1 MYKTAEKQ
9 YKARNDDD
17 KKRPRQDA
25 LLGAR
30 LTAGV
35 GGAGLLGNVVAGEVM
50 GATADQGNVKDVL
63 KGMGA
68 TSVAPNR
75 GYKWK
80 TEDGD
85 FVRPTDGSF
94 ALKTKDGKVLG
105 VSLGAPV
112 DSHFSANSGINAP
125 NRRGD
130 IHLDSSRK
138 TDTFF
143 HELGHATGAGA
154 KRGVVLRR
162 HGMNVG
168 TDLGRVPSSLL
179 GLGAATYAG
188 MAKNKEE
195 ADHANSLA
203 NASLLAAGLRE
214 APTLIEEARAS
225 LRARG
230 LAKKYGKGLTSSTHL
245 PAAYA
250 SYLTNAALQSSPAIA
265 AKLLAKRRQRQFE
278 NTEGKASSE
287 KRKRIT
293 SMLGAG
299 VRGTT
304 GLTLGG
310 GLGGAYGFSRVNSLA
325 NKNDMAQALGTAI
338 LGGVAGLGAGVMY
351 DRYKRRK
358 DAKRSK

>member
-1 MYKTAEKQ
+1 MRK
-9 YKARNDDD
+9 DDD
-17 KKRPRQDA
+17 KKQPRQNA

-35 GGAGLLGNVVAGEVM
+35 GGMGVLGNLMAAGTMDQPGEGDVEKILERM
-50 GATADQGNVKDVL
+50 GASK
-63 KGMGA
+63 
-68 TSVAPNR
+68 VAP
-75 GYKWK
+75 
-80 TEDGD
+80 EDGHAWKAKD
-85 FVRPTDGSF
+85 GRIIRPSVGSYE
-94 ALKTKDGKVLG
+94 LKTNDGKVLG

-112 DSHFSANSGINAP
+112 GAQFNAASGINDP
-125 NRRGD
+125 KRRGD
-130 IHLDSSRK
+130 IHLDTRRGA
-138 TDTFF
+138 DTFF

-154 KRGVVLRR
+154 KKGVILGR

-168 TDLGRVPSSLL
+168 TSIGQLPSNVL

-230 LAKKYGKGLTSSTHL
+230 LAKKFGKGLTSNTHL

-250 SYLTNAALQSSPAIA
+250 TYLTSAAVGSSPAIA
-265 AKLLAKRRQRQFE
+265 AKILAKRRQRQFE
-278 NTEGKASSE
+278 NTKGEASSE
-287 KRKRIT
+287 KRKKIT
-293 SMLGAG
+293 STLGAG
-299 VRGTT
+299 VRGAT
-304 GLTLGG
+304 GMTLGG
-310 GLGGAYGFSRVNSLA
+310 GLGGAYGFSRVKSLA
-325 NKNDMAQALGTAI
+325 NKSQINQALGTAG
-338 LGGVAGLGAGVMY
+338 LGAVAGLGAGVLY

>member
-1 MYKTAEKQ
+1 MRK
-9 YKARNDDD
+9 DDD
-17 KKRPRQDA
+17 KKQPRQNA

-30 LTAGV
+30 LTAGI
-35 GGAGLLGNVVAGEVM
+35 GTTGLLSNMIAAEMMDSPGKG
-50 GATADQGNVKDVL
+50 DVEEII
-63 KGMGA
+63 KGMGGRK
-68 TSVAPNR
+68 VRPKD

-80 TEDGD
+80 
-85 FVRPTDGSF
+85 
-94 ALKTKDGKVLG
+94 AKDGKIIKPTGGSYALKANDGRVLG

-112 DSHFSANSGINAP
+112 GAQFDPTSMINTP

-130 IHLDSSRK
+130 IHLDSTRG

-154 KRGVVLRR
+154 KKGVILGRY
-162 HGMNVG
+162 GMDVG
-168 TDLGRVPSSLL
+168 TGLGQMPSSLL

-203 NASLLAAGLRE
+203 NASLLAAGLRQ
-214 APTLIEEARAS
+214 APTLVEEARAS

-230 LAKKYGKGLTSSTHL
+230 LAKKFGKGLTSSTHL

-250 SYLTNAALQSSPAIA
+250 SYLTAAAMESSPAIA
-265 AKLLAKRRQRQFE
+265 AKILAKRRQRQFE
-278 NTEGKASSE
+278 NTEGETSSE
-287 KRKRIT
+287 KRKKIT
-293 SMLGAG
+293 SALGAG

-304 GLTLGG
+304 GMTLGG
-310 GLGGAYGFSRVNSLA
+310 GLGGAYGYSRVNSLK
-325 NKNDMAQALGTAI
+325 NKSQMAQALGTAV
-338 LGGVAGLGAGVMY
+338 LGSAAGLGAGVLY

-358 DAKRSK
+358 DAKRSQ

>member
-1 MYKTAEKQ
+1 MRK
-9 YKARNDDD
+9 DDD
-17 KKRPRQDA
+17 KKQPRQNA
-25 LLGAR
+25 LLGTR
-30 LTAGV
+30 LTAGI
-35 GGAGLLGNVVAGEVM
+35 GAASLLGN
-50 GATADQGNVKDVL
+50 TAAVEMMDSPGGGDVKKIL
-63 KGMGA
+63 EGMGA
-68 TSVAPNR
+68 SSVTPED

-80 TEDGD
+80 TKDGKIIK
-85 FVRPTDGSF
+85 PSSGSY
-94 ALKTKDGKVLG
+94 ALKTNDGRVLG

-112 DSHFSANSGINAP
+112 GAQFDPTSMINTP

-130 IHLDSSRK
+130 IHLDSALG

-154 KRGVVLRR
+154 KKGVILGR

-168 TDLGRVPSSLL
+168 TGLGQVPSSLL

-230 LAKKYGKGLTSSTHL
+230 LSKKFGKGLTSGTHL

-250 SYLTNAALQSSPAIA
+250 SYLTSAAMGSSPAIA
-265 AKLLAKRRQRQFE
+265 AKILAKRRQRQFE
-278 NTEGKASSE
+278 NTEGEASSE
-287 KRKRIT
+287 KRKKIT
-293 SMLGAG
+293 SALGAG

-304 GLTLGG
+304 GMTLGG
-310 GLGGAYGFSRVNSLA
+310 GLAGAYGYSRVNSLA
-325 NKNDMAQALGTAI
+325 NKKEMAQALGTAG
-338 LGGVAGLGAGVMY
+338 LGAVAGLGAGVLY

-358 DAKRSK
+358 DAKRSQ